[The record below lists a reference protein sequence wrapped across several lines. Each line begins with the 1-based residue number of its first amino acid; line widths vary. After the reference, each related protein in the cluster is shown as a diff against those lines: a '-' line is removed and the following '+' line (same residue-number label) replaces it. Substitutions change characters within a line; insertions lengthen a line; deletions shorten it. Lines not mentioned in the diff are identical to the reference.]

1 MRGIN
6 MGTFKRSTG
15 LIWTRAALPGIAL
28 TVGLALSPTA
38 VFPDSREGPSR
49 GIGKSWTTLRVDLP
63 VSQTGFPAGDGVEI
77 ATSQCLICHSA
88 GMVLR
93 QPPLTRDE
101 WVAEITKMRN
111 AFGALLPA
119 DQVDALASYLY
130 KINGRRTSKDP
141 TSVDGQGS

>member
-1 MRGIN
+1 
-6 MGTFKRSTG
+6 MGTFKRNT
-15 LIWTRAALPGIAL
+15 ALVWSLPAFPGIVL

-38 VFPDSREGPSR
+38 VFPDSRERPSSV
-49 GIGKSWTTLRVDLP
+49 IGKAWTTLRVDLP

-101 WVAEITKMRN
+101 WAAEITKMRN

-119 DQVDALASYLY
+119 DQVEALASYLY
-130 KINGRRTSKDP
+130 KINGRRSSRGP
-141 TSVDGQGS
+141 TSVDGQAS